1 MMGNNQTNELNNEQK
16 NDKIV
21 GMFVEEQQATRAIEQ
36 LKAEGISTDQISVIA
51 KDKKDLKHIS
61 EETGT
66 KAPEGI
72 ATGATAGGLLGGTA
86 GLLAGLGMMAI
97 PVFGPIMA
105 AGPIVVALTG
115 AAVGAGAGGL
125 VGGLIGLGIPE
136 DEAAEY
142 ENNVNEGQILVLV
155 DKSAG
160 HRSMIYDVFRN
171 NHASNSRFYD
181 RNDAVSP
188 TMPTTSATPATEH
201 LSTPVD
207 HTVSTDSITND
218 SVHTNEDE
226 QTAMLREKARVE
238 RINEKVVDENTSST
252 STPVNPLHRN

>member
-1 MMGNNQTNELNNEQK
+1 MMNHNDTNEMNNEQK
-16 NDKIV
+16 NDKVV

-160 HRSMIYDVFRN
+160 HRSMIYDIFRN

-188 TMPTTSATPATEH
+188 TIPTTSATPTTEH

-207 HTVSTDSITND
+207 HTVSTDSMNND
-218 SVHTNEDE
+218 SAHVNEDE
-226 QTAMLREKARVE
+226 QTAILREKARVE
-238 RINEKVVDENTSST
+238 RINEKVVDENRSST
-252 STPVNPLHRN
+252 PTNPLNRN

>member
-1 MMGNNQTNELNNEQK
+1 MMNHDNVNELNHEQK
-16 NDKIV
+16 NDKVV
-21 GMFVEEQQATRAIEQ
+21 GMFVDEQQATQAIEQ

-155 DKSAG
+155 DESAG
-160 HRSMIYDVFRN
+160 HRDKIYDIFRT
-171 NHASNSRFYD
+171 NHASNSRFYGRED
-181 RNDAVSP
+181 TAAP
-188 TMPTTSATPATEH
+188 TIPTTEH

-207 HTVSTDSITND
+207 HTVTTD
-218 SVHTNEDE
+218 HTDHVAVTEEE
-226 QTAMLREKARVE
+226 QALRLREEE
-238 RINEKVVDENTSST
+238 RIARENN
-252 STPVNPLHRN
+252 PVIKEDVAANTTNPLHRNQR

>member
-1 MMGNNQTNELNNEQK
+1 MKMMNHDHVNEMNNEQT
-16 NDKIV
+16 NDKVV
-21 GMFVEEQQATRAIEQ
+21 GMFVDEQHATQAIEQ
-36 LKAEGISTDQISVIA
+36 LKAAGISTDRISVIA

-61 EETGT
+61 DETGT

-155 DKSAG
+155 DESAG
-160 HRSMIYDVFRN
+160 HRDQIYDIFRT
-171 NHASNSRFYD
+171 NHASNSRFYGRKD
-181 RNDAVSP
+181 SASP
-188 TMPTTSATPATEH
+188 TIPTTDH
-201 LSTPVD
+201 LSAPVD
-207 HTVSTDSITND
+207 HTVTTD
-218 SVHTNEDE
+218 HTDHDRSQVTEEEQALRLRQEELLARENEPVIKEDV
-226 QTAMLREKARVE
+226 AA
-238 RINEKVVDENTSST
+238 NTT
-252 STPVNPLHRN
+252 NPLHRNQR

>member
-1 MMGNNQTNELNNEQK
+1 MMDNNQTNELNNEQK

-181 RNDAVSP
+181 RNDVVSP
-188 TMPTTSATPATEH
+188 TIPTTSATPATEH

-207 HTVSTDSITND
+207 HTVSTDSVTND

>member
-1 MMGNNQTNELNNEQK
+1 MMDNNQTNELNNEQK

>member
-1 MMGNNQTNELNNEQK
+1 MMNQNDTNEMNNEQK
-16 NDKIV
+16 NDKVV

-160 HRSMIYDVFRN
+160 HRSMIYDIFRN

-188 TMPTTSATPATEH
+188 TIPTTSATPTTEH

-207 HTVSTDSITND
+207 HTVSTDSMNND
-218 SVHTNEDE
+218 PAHVNEDE
-226 QTAMLREKARVE
+226 QTAILREKARVE
-238 RINEKVVDENTSST
+238 RINEKVVDENRSST
-252 STPVNPLHRN
+252 PTNPLNRN

>member
-1 MMGNNQTNELNNEQK
+1 MMNQNDTNEMNNEQK
-16 NDKIV
+16 NDKVV

-160 HRSMIYDVFRN
+160 HRNMIYDIFRN

-188 TMPTTSATPATEH
+188 TIPTTSATPTTEH

-207 HTVSTDSITND
+207 HTVSTDSMNND
-218 SVHTNEDE
+218 PAHVNEDE
-226 QTAMLREKARVE
+226 QTAILREKARVE
-238 RINEKVVDENTSST
+238 RINEKVVDENRSST
-252 STPVNPLHRN
+252 PTNPLNRN